1 MLQHAVESFEGRK
14 PQPLYTGLGERIK
27 PMPKPGEVDFIYGGR
42 CRLTTAIPRGLTM
55 ISRPSLPRILSD
67 ESQ

>member
-14 PQPLYTGLGERIK
+14 PQPLYTELGERIK
-27 PMPKPGEVDFIYGGR
+27 PMPKPGEVDFIYGGLS
-42 CRLTTAIPRGLTM
+42 CLASVTPRGLTM
-55 ISRPSLPRILSD
+55 ISRPSLPRLLSD